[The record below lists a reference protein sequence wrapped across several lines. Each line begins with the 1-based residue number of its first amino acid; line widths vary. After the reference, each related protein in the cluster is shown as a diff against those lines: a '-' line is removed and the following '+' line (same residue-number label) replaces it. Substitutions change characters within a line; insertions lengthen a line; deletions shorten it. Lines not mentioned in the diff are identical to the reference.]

1 MATQGIVS
9 LVKNGAVALK
19 CVAGCDGYN
28 APKVADWLR
37 ENPDAD
43 GRAVYR
49 ACIDVGFGCRD
60 CLVVLT
66 PNFHVAE
73 CENDLSPL
81 YRKTFL
87 DPRFNPRWDCGL
99 AAHVEVVSV

>member
-9 LVKNGAVALK
+9 LVKNGAVVLK

-28 APKVADWLR
+28 ATKVADWLR
-37 ENPDAD
+37 ENPDTD
-43 GRAVYR
+43 GQSAYE
-49 ACIDVGFGCRD
+49 ACRRMGFGCSD
-60 CLVVLT
+60 CLVIQT
-66 PNFHVAE
+66 RNCHVWE
-73 CENDLSPL
+73 CEDDLSPL
-81 YRKTFL
+81 YREKFL